1 MKRGAVTATAVAT
14 GILSAAAGMLPAS
27 AGATPVEGEIQRT
40 DVAKGT
46 TTAPV
51 AIVTVGQPTTLYVQN
66 LVLGP
71 ASSSGWHTHPGPEY
85 SVINGGTVHLQ
96 TAHACAPAAFGAG
109 QAIFI
114 PGGVPH
120 VVSNEGAEH
129 AEATATY
136 TLPAD
141 RPVRDDA
148 PAACPEGYRG

>member
-1 MKRGAVTATAVAT
+1 MVVAGILPVTAGLLPAM
-14 GILSAAAGMLPAS
+14 AAATPA
-27 AGATPVEGEIQRT
+27 EGEIQRT

-96 TAHACAPAAFGAG
+96 TAYGCASTAFAAG

-114 PGGVPH
+114 PAGVPH
-120 VVSNEGAEH
+120 VVSNEGTGH

-141 RPVRDDA
+141 RPIRDDA
-148 PAACPEGYRG
+148 PAACP